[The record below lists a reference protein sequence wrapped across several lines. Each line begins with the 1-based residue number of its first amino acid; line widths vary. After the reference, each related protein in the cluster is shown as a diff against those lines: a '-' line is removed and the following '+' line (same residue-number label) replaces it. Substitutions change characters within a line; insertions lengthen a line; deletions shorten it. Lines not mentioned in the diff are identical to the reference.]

1 MGFKLT
7 TLVMIGTDCTGSC
20 KSNYNMITTMKAPQ
34 SDWETL
40 KKNLSVFVSSACLKI
55 LPMGTE
61 YEMLKNCYNF
71 VSLCLKKKNFIE

>member
-40 KKNLSVFVSSACLKI
+40 KKKLFCFRVISLF
-55 LPMGTE
+55 
-61 YEMLKNCYNF
+61 KNPPNGYR
-71 VSLCLKKKNFIE
+71 I

>member
-1 MGFKLT
+1 LGNIK
-7 TLVMIGTDCTGSC
+7 
-20 KSNYNMITTMKAPQ
+20 
-34 SDWETL
+34 
-40 KKNLSVFVSSACLKI
+40 KKNFSVFVSSACLKI